1 MLMAKTTTEQ
11 AGERTR
17 KVTAGQVRGVF
28 FSGRGKYPM
37 QTCYT
42 SNEEE
47 IDRHLACDPGHVTV
61 LRDWHVEG
69 VANVFA
75 SERDARLAAKKVDS

>member
-1 MLMAKTTTEQ
+1 MLMANQTTTQ

-17 KVTAGQVRGVF
+17 KVTAGKLRGVV

-47 IDRHLACDPGHVTV
+47 INRHLACDPGNVEV
-61 LRDWHVEG
+61 LRDWHVDG

-75 SERDARLAAKKVDS
+75 SEWDARLAAKKIG

>member
-1 MLMAKTTTEQ
+1 
-11 AGERTR
+11 
-17 KVTAGQVRGVF
+17 
-28 FSGRGKYPM
+28 M

-47 IDRHLACDPGHVTV
+47 INRHLDCDPGNVTV
-61 LRDWHVEG
+61 LRDWHVDG

-75 SERDARLAAKKVDS
+75 SEWDARLAAKKIG